1 MADPIS
7 ALGASLSIGA
17 LARFIPE
24 PRSKLSD
31 SFNNFLQGGASLLG
45 KTAGAVMDLAPDYKA
60 LLEKQMYVQQQMQ
73 VLSMES
79 NVEKSKHETSMAVVR
94 NLRVG

>member
-1 MADPIS
+1 MADPITS
-7 ALGASLSIGA
+7 LGASLSIGA

-24 PRSKLSD
+24 PRSRLTET
-31 SFNNFLQGGASLLG
+31 FNSFLQGGASLVG
-45 KTAGAVMDLAPDYKA
+45 KAAGAVMDLSPDYKA
-60 LLEKQMYVQQQMQ
+60 MLEKQMYVQQQMQ